1 MTIHSELR
9 RRFGAPVSEQWV
21 LGAQGMVHAYRPL
34 SSRRSPAFLVHVVGG
49 RLALFMGSRKTREEA
64 QAALE
69 RLNALGMQEGYKAI
83 MRRALWTWGDDGQ
96 GG

>member
-1 MTIHSELR
+1 MTIHSEMR

-64 QAALE
+64 RAVLE
-69 RLNALGMQEGYKAI
+69 RLNALGMREGYEGI
-83 MRRALWTWGDDGQ
+83 LRRALGPGGDDGQ